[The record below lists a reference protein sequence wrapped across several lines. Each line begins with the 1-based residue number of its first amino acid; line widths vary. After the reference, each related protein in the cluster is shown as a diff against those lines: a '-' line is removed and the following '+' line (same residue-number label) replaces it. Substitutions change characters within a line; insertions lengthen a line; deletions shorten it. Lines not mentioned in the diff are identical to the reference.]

1 MYLVILL
8 LLLQTPGSSA
18 PEETPIL
25 SELVEIEIVTIEGFR
40 VIGMDYTGS
49 NPEEVMALWEE
60 FVPRI
65 KEISGV
71 DMDDDAYGVLFGY
84 DVISGEY
91 SYLACVESDISGPL
105 PEGMMELSL
114 ADGEYAVFTFP
125 FSLLGEIYNYA
136 YYEWLPESAY
146 SHGSGYDFEFYPA
159 EFIPSEEN
167 VLMQLFI
174 SVE

>member
-1 MYLVILL
+1 MFLVILF

-18 PEETPIL
+18 PEETPL
-25 SELVEIEIVTIEGFR
+25 FSELVEVEIVSIDGFR
-40 VIGMDYTGS
+40 VIGMDYTGF
-49 NPEEVMALWEE
+49 NAEEVMTLWEE
-60 FVPRI
+60 FVQRI
-65 KEISGV
+65 KEIPGV
-71 DMDDDAYGVLFGY
+71 AMDDDAYGVLFGY

-91 SYLACVESDISGPL
+91 SYLACVESDMTEPL
-105 PEGMMELSL
+105 PEGMMGLSI

-125 FSLLGEIYNYA
+125 FSLLGDIYNYA

-146 SHGSGYDFEFYPA
+146 SHGAGYDFEYYPA